1 MRAQGGHG
9 SAGDD
14 DHRPLGRVI
23 TVFSAKGGC
32 GKTTISTNLGA
43 AIADG
48 GRRSVCILDLDLAFG
63 DVAIALQLFPAHTLA
78 DAVPIADT
86 LDMTAVEALL
96 TPHSPGLTTLVA
108 PVEPGAA
115 DIPTPVVVTVLRIL
129 REMFQYV
136 VVDTPPAF
144 TDHVLAAFDE
154 SDILALMATMDI
166 PALKNLKLSL
176 ETLDLLNY
184 PRDKWRVI
192 LNRADA
198 KVGLAMGEVEK
209 TLRVP
214 IAAEIPSSRDVPA
227 SVNRGVPIVLEMP
240 NHPVSQ
246 AIKQFAERQVVSAA
260 TTSASIPKPLRDDR
274 RGGLLRRRAKHS

>member
-1 MRAQGGHG
+1 
-9 SAGDD
+9 
-14 DHRPLGRVI
+14 
-23 TVFSAKGGC
+23 
-32 GKTTISTNLGA
+32 
-43 AIADG
+43 
-48 GRRSVCILDLDLAFG
+48 
-63 DVAIALQLFPAHTLA
+63 
-78 DAVPIADT
+78 
-86 LDMTAVEALL
+86 
-96 TPHSPGLTTLVA
+96 
-108 PVEPGAA
+108 
-115 DIPTPVVVTVLRIL
+115 VVTVLRIL